1 MVCTN
6 DKNIYE
12 VARSFR
18 SHGMAREMDNKVLEN
33 KYIKN
38 TNYYPQNLFLYPG
51 FNFRSNEIS
60 ALIGINQLKRL
71 DKQNKKEPLI

>member
-33 KYIKN
+33 KYIKK
-38 TNYYPQNLFLYPG
+38 YKLLSPKFIFLYPG
-51 FNFRSNEIS
+51 
-60 ALIGINQLKRL
+60 LILEVTKFL
-71 DKQNKKEPLI
+71 H